1 MNTGVN
7 KNIDLKTITII
18 GLGLIG
24 GSMALRLKK
33 NNPEVIFLGVDAN
46 QFHAKKAFE
55 LGLVQEIVTLE
66 EGIEKAELIIL
77 AVPVNVAVNLLPE
90 IMPLL
95 NNKILMDAGS
105 TKQIICNLAD
115 TLPNRNR
122 FVASHPMWGTEFSGP
137 EAATENSFTGTTAVI
152 CNSNDSA
159 PDALQTV
166 QQLYL
171 NLGMRLMYMQAAD
184 HDLHAAY
191 ISHVSHISSF
201 ALANTVLKKEKED
214 RNIFEMAS
222 AGFEST
228 VRLAK
233 SNEAMWVPIFLQN
246 QHHVV
251 DVLSEHIKQLILFK
265 ESIETKNEEQLK
277 SLITQANKI
286 KRILK

>member
-1 MNTGVN
+1 MTTALNNSLTV
-7 KNIDLKTITII
+7 KNITII

-24 GSMALRLKK
+24 GSMALRLKT
-33 NNPEVIFLGVDAN
+33 NNPGIQFFGVDAN
-46 QFHAKKAFE
+46 KLHAEKALA
-55 LGLVQEIVTLE
+55 LGLVQEIVSLK
-66 EGIEKAELIIL
+66 EGIEKSELIIL
-77 AVPVNVAVNLLPE
+77 AIPVNAAVALLPE

-95 NNKILMDAGS
+95 KNKILMDAGS
-105 TKQIICNLAD
+105 TKESICSLAD
-115 TLPNRNR
+115 SLPNRNR
-122 FVASHPMWGTEFSGP
+122 FVPTHPMWGTEFSGP
-137 EAATENSFTGTTAVI
+137 EAATLNSFTGTTAVI
-152 CNSNDSA
+152 CNASA
-159 PDALQTV
+159 LDEDALAAV
-166 QQLYL
+166 KEVYE
-171 NLGMRLMYMQAAD
+171 NLGMRLMFMQAAD

-246 QHHVV
+246 QTHVV
-251 DVLSEHIKQLILFK
+251 DVLNEHIKQLILFK
-265 ESIETKNEEQLK
+265 ESIETKNEAQLK

>member
-1 MNTGVN
+1 MNTVVN
-7 KNIDLKTITII
+7 KELPLKTITII

-24 GSMALRLKK
+24 GSMALKLKT
-33 NNPEVIFLGVDAN
+33 NNPAIRFLGIEAN
-46 QFHAKKAFE
+46 ETHAEKALE
-55 LGLVQEIVTLE
+55 LELVQKIVSLK
-66 EGIEKAELIIL
+66 EGIEEADLIIL
-77 AVPVNVAVNLLPE
+77 AVPVNVALQLLPA
-90 IMPLL
+90 IMPLME
-95 NNKILMDAGS
+95 NKILMDAGS
-105 TKQIICNLAD
+105 TKQIICNLAGN
-115 TLPNRNR
+115 LPNRQR

-137 EAATENSFTGTTAVI
+137 EAATPNSFAGTTAVI
-152 CNSNDSA
+152 CNSSESDT
-159 PDALQTV
+159 DALEIV
-166 QQLYL
+166 QQVYL
-171 NLGMRLMYMQAAD
+171 NLGMRLMFMQAGD

-251 DVLSEHIKQLILFK
+251 DVLNEHIKQLLLFK
-265 ESIETKNEEQLK
+265 ESIESRNEAQLS